1 MFVEE
6 RLLDVVSFSFIYLYH
21 AVKLLTSY
29 TFWLSRLAALLN
41 SKCLSPRE
49 VKLIFAASEVHASYT
64 NANLCKSDWV
74 WFY

>member
-6 RLLDVVSFSFIYLYH
+6 RLLDVISFSFIYIH
-21 AVKLLTSY
+21 SVKLLTSY
-29 TFWLSRLAALLN
+29 SFWLSRLAAFHN

-49 VKLIFAASEVHASYT
+49 VKLIIFAASEVHASYT
-64 NANLCKSDWV
+64 NANLCRSDWV